1 MASRYSD
8 EMKRVATM
16 RALSYS
22 AQKRM
27 ESYCLALMRTAWRKL
42 V

>member
-1 MASRYSD
+1 MAQRYSD

-22 AQKRM
+22 GVRKRAL
-27 ESYCLALMRTAWRKL
+27 SY
-42 V
+42 